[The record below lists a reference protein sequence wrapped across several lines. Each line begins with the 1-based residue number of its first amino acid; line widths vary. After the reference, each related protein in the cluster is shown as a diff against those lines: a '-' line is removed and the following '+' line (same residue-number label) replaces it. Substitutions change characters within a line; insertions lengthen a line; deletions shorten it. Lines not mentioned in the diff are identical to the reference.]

1 MVRSRAFLSLN
12 LAHFFD
18 HYVLL
23 ILPTAALAIGTDY
36 ADALSPATWAFVA
49 FALLTIPVGWLGD
62 RWGRV
67 PMMRL
72 FWFGT
77 GAGCLVAGLVPGSLG
92 LAAGLLLIGGFA
104 AIYHPVA
111 TAMVMGVGGG
121 AGHALAVNG
130 VWGNLGVA
138 TASLATAAL
147 AGSTGWRAAFV
158 LPGMLMILLGLL
170 YARIPAA
177 EQTAAPDSA
186 RTLPSTPTARWR
198 VLAFIAISG
207 LLGGLIFNA
216 ATIALPKLL
225 AERLPQLG
233 LMAVGGIAA
242 AIFAAAAFAQ
252 LSVGRLVDR
261 VGARPLLFAVEGAKT
276 PLLLAVALAPGA
288 AGAAFAL
295 PVMLL
300 VFGEIPITAWLLG
313 HYLNERWWSRA
324 YAAQYVLSLGVAAA
338 TVPLIAALHRAT
350 GDQTALFL
358 LLAASSVT
366 ILAATFLVPRSPAST
381 VYSPPDVSGPS
392 LALSPPRPS

>member
-1 MVRSRAFLSLN
+1 MIRSRAFLSLN

-23 ILPTAALAIGTDY
+23 ILPTAALAIGADY
-36 ADALSPATWAFVA
+36 ADALAPATWAFVA
-49 FALLTIPVGWLGD
+49 FALLTMPVGWLGD

-77 GAGCLVAGLVPGSLG
+77 GAGCLVAGLAPGG
-92 LAAGLLLIGGFA
+92 AGLMVGMLLIGGFA

-111 TAMVMGVGGG
+111 TAMVMGVSGG

-130 VWGNLGVA
+130 VWGNMGVA
-138 TASLATAAL
+138 AASLITAVL
-147 AGSTGWRAAFV
+147 AGSTGWRAAFI
-158 LPGMLMILLGLL
+158 LPGAAMILLGLL

-177 EQTAAPDSA
+177 EQVAAPSAA
-186 RTLPSTPTARWR
+186 RTLPAASTARWR

-233 LMAVGGIAA
+233 LVAVGAVAA

-252 LSVGRLVDR
+252 LPVGRLLDR

-276 PLLLAVALAPGA
+276 PLLLVMALAPGA
-288 AGAAFAL
+288 TGAALAL

-313 HYLNERWWSRA
+313 RYLDERWWSRA

-350 GDQTALFL
+350 GDQTTLFL
-358 LLAASSVT
+358 LLAASSLT
-366 ILAATFLVPRSPAST
+366 ILLATFLVPRAPRSPAIA
-381 VYSPPDVSGPS
+381 PPDVNGAG
-392 LALSPPRPS
+392 LALQAAPPS

>member
-1 MVRSRAFLSLN
+1 MVRSRAFLFLN

-36 ADALSPATWAFVA
+36 ADALSPATWAFIA
-49 FALLTIPVGWLGD
+49 FGLLTMPVGWLGD

-77 GAGCLVAGLVPGSLG
+77 GFGCLLAGLAPGGTGLVAGM
-92 LAAGLLLIGGFA
+92 LLIGGFA

-111 TAMVMGVGGG
+111 TAMVMGVGG
-121 AGHALAVNG
+121 ASGHALAVNG
-130 VWGNLGVA
+130 VWGNMGVA
-138 TASLATAAL
+138 AASLITAVL
-147 AGSTGWRAAFV
+147 AGTAGWRAAFL
-158 LPGMLMILLGLL
+158 LPGGALILLGLI
-170 YARIPAA
+170 YTRIPAE
-177 EQTAAPDSA
+177 EQALAPDAA
-186 RTLPSTPTARWR
+186 RALPATSTARWR
-198 VLAFIAISG
+198 VIAFIAISG

-233 LMAVGGIAA
+233 LAVIGVVAA
-242 AIFAAAAFAQ
+242 AVFASAAFAQ
-252 LSVGRLVDR
+252 LPVGRLLDR
-261 VGARPLLFAVEGAKT
+261 VEARPLLFSVEAAKT
-276 PLLLAVALAPGA
+276 PLLLAMALVPGA

-313 HYLNERWWSRA
+313 RYLDERWWSRA
-324 YAAQYVLSLGVAAA
+324 YAGQYVLSLGVAAA

-350 GDQTALFL
+350 GEQTTLFL
-358 LLAASSVT
+358 LLAASSLI
-366 ILAATFLVPRSPAST
+366 ILLATFMVPRAPRSCAPAPS
-381 VYSPPDVSGPS
+381 DVNGVG
-392 LALSPPRPS
+392 LALRAAPPS